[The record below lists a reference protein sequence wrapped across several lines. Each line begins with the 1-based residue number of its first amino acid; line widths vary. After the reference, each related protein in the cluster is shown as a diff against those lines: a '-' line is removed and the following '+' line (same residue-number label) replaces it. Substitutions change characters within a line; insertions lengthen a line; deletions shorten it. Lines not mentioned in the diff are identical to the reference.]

1 MLKLL
6 LADDH
11 AIVRKGVRQILQDE
25 YPAAR
30 IVEVSNAEE
39 LLQLA
44 LAEDWDVV
52 ITDLS
57 MSGRSGLD
65 ALKQLQV
72 SRPNLPVLVLSMYPE
87 EQYAL
92 RVLKAGARAY
102 LTKES
107 APDELI
113 LAIRKLL
120 QGERYLTAYQSESMN
135 SNLKSEQHSQL
146 LHHFLSDR
154 EMEVMKLIASGRT
167 VSEIA
172 EMLMLSVTTVST
184 YRSRILQKLQ
194 LRNNASLTVY
204 ALEQHLIPTVSTDP
218 DPGKSEG

>member
-25 YPAAR
+25 YPNAR
-30 IVEVSNAEE
+30 IMEVSNAEE
-39 LLQLA
+39 LLEQA
-44 LAEDWDVV
+44 LADEWDVV

-102 LTKES
+102 LTKET

-113 LAIRKLL
+113 MAIRKLL
-120 QGERYLTAYQSESMN
+120 QGDRYLTAYQSEALSGQRAE
-135 SNLKSEQHSQL
+135 SDSEL

-172 EMLMLSVTTVST
+172 EMLLLSVTTVST

-194 LRNNASLTVY
+194 LRNNASVTVY
-204 ALEQHLIPTVSTDP
+204 ALEHHLIPTVSSSNP
-218 DPGKSEG
+218 NQEPKQ

>member
-25 YPAAR
+25 YPTAR
-30 IVEVSNAEE
+30 ITEVSNAEE
-39 LLQLA
+39 LLEKA
-44 LAEDWDVV
+44 LAEEWDVV

-72 SRPNLPVLVLSMYPE
+72 SRPSIPVLVLSMYPE

-92 RVLKAGARAY
+92 RVLKAGAMAY
-102 LTKES
+102 LTKET

-113 LAIRKLL
+113 IAIRKLL
-120 QGERYLTAYQSESMN
+120 QGERYLTAYQSEAMTGQRAETY
-135 SNLKSEQHSQL
+135 SEL

-172 EMLMLSVTTVST
+172 EMLLLSVTTVST

-194 LRNNASLTVY
+194 LRNNASVTVY
-204 ALEQHLIPTVSTDP
+204 ALEHHLIPTVSSSDHTP
-218 DPGKSEG
+218 DPKE